1 MGMSLGMSTG
11 AAGVSSA
18 LVTTASNGAQ
28 NVEFRYLS
36 ADQAHT
42 DLGDL
47 VRSSISLMT
56 TQVPAD
62 PTTPDAFAVA
72 YRTQEQA
79 HSIRSA
85 VSRQRH
91 RVHLVPET
99 AATLTYLRHTGE
111 VAQHATVAIVDFG
124 ESGLSVAVVDQVDGT
139 VLHADRTSHVSGTGF
154 DDLIF
159 HHVVGSLTTPH
170 PLRHLDRDLLSARCR
185 VAKEQLSSEPKSHVD
200 IDLQGIR
207 PIEISRTGFDEIA
220 APTVRVA
227 VEFIRATIAD
237 SPRRPE
243 ALALVG
249 GGANIPAITAAVT
262 GAFTARVIAV
272 PEPDTATAKGAAL
285 LAVSSAIRDYPP
297 TESNRPGSAAKVSG
311 ALVGALVVGGLVL
324 GYGVKELAPAPDPNV
339 SPAGTDMFQTTEQ
352 VATTTTDEPPATRI
366 PSYDPTPTSEYY
378 PNQVAPPTSEPQTD
392 RTPAQAPDSTTETTP
407 PRTTTPLPTPTAPA
421 RPTLPGTEPPQP
433 SWPHIEWP
441 AIPPLWPQV
450 PGESTPNE
458 PSPVAP
464 APGGPE
470 AAPPPN
476 GAPTAPAES
485 TAPAAPPAPA
495 APTAP
500 PESVPAA
507 PEGLFPMIPAPG
519 TVAPSAPAGAQPSGA
534 QPGEALTPPAT
545 QTVTIPVS

>member
-11 AAGVSSA
+11 AAGVGSA
-18 LVTTASNGAQ
+18 LVTTASNGTQ

-72 YRTQEQA
+72 YRTAEQA

-139 VLHADRTSHVSGTGF
+139 VLHADRTSHVSGTGI
-154 DDLIF
+154 DDLVF
-159 HHVVGSLTTPH
+159 HHVVGSLSTPH

-185 VAKEQLSSEPKSHVD
+185 VAKEQLSSEPNAHVD
-200 IDLQGIR
+200 IDLHGIR
-207 PIEISRTGFDEIA
+207 PIEISRTRFDEIA

-227 VEFIRATIAD
+227 VEFIRATVAD
-237 SPRRPE
+237 SPRQPD

-249 GGANIPAITAAVT
+249 GGANIPAITAAVAD
-262 GAFTARVIAV
+262 AFTARVIV
-272 PEPDTATAKGAAL
+272 MPEPDTATAKGAAL
-285 LAVSSAIRDYPP
+285 LAVSSAIRDYPA
-297 TESNRPGSAAKVSG
+297 TESTRPGSAAKVSG

-352 VATTTTDEPPATRI
+352 VTTTTSDEPPATRI

-378 PNQVAPPTSEPQTD
+378 PNQAAPPTSEPQTN
-392 RTPAQAPDSTTETTP
+392 RTPEQTPDSTSETTT
-407 PRTTTPLPTPTAPA
+407 PRTTTTPVPTPTAPPH
-421 RPTLPGTEPPQP
+421 PTLPGTNPSQP

-458 PSPVAP
+458 PSPGTP
-464 APGGPE
+464 APDVPE
-470 AAPPPN
+470 VAPPPTETP
-476 GAPTAPAES
+476 AAPAES
-485 TAPAAPPAPA
+485 TA
-495 APTAP
+495 
-500 PESVPAA
+500 PAA

-519 TVAPSAPAGAQPSGA
+519 TVAPSPDAAQPSGA

>member
-11 AAGVSSA
+11 AAGVGSA
-18 LVTTASNGAQ
+18 LVSTAANGAQ

-72 YRTQEQA
+72 YRTSEQA

-91 RVHLVPET
+91 RLHLVPET

-139 VLHADRTSHVSGTGF
+139 VLHADRTSHVSGTGI
-154 DDLIF
+154 DDLVF
-159 HHVVGSLTTPH
+159 HHVVGSLSTPH

-185 VAKEQLSSEPKSHVD
+185 VAKEQLSSEPNAHVD

-207 PIEISRTGFDEIA
+207 PIQISRTRFEEIA

-227 VEFIRATIAD
+227 VEFIRATVAD
-237 SPRRPE
+237 SPRPPD

-249 GGANIPAITAAVT
+249 GGANIPAIASAVAD
-262 GAFTARVIAV
+262 AFTARVIAV

-285 LAVSSAIRDYPP
+285 LAVSTAIRDYPA

-324 GYGVKELAPAPDPNV
+324 GYGVKELAPTPDPNV
-339 SPAGTDMFQTTEQ
+339 SPAGTDMFQTTQ
-352 VATTTTDEPPATRI
+352 QATTTTTEAPPATRI
-366 PSYDPTPTSEYY
+366 PSYDPTPTRDYY
-378 PNQVAPPTSEPQTD
+378 PNQVAPPTSEPQPD
-392 RTPAQAPDSTTETTP
+392 RTPAQVPDSPSETTTP
-407 PRTTTPLPTPTAPA
+407 PTTTPQPTAPA
-421 RPTLPGTEPPQP
+421 RPTQPGTNPSQP
-433 SWPHIEWP
+433 AWPHIEWP

-464 APGGPE
+464 APDVPE
-470 AAPPPN
+470 VAPP
-476 GAPTAPAES
+476 AETPTAPS
-485 TAPAAPPAPA
+485 APAAPSAPPAPS
-495 APTAP
+495 APG
-500 PESVPAA
+500 
-507 PEGLFPMIPAPG
+507 GLFPILPAPG
-519 TVAPSAPAGAQPSGA
+519 TVAPSPNGTQPSGA
-534 QPGEALTPPAT
+534 QPGVALTPPT
-545 QTVTIPVS
+545 TETVTIPVS

>member
-1 MGMSLGMSTG
+1 MSLGMSTG
-11 AAGVSSA
+11 AAGVGSA
-18 LVTTASNGAQ
+18 LLSTAANGAQ

-36 ADQAHT
+36 ADQAHI

-72 YRTQEQA
+72 YRTAEQA

-139 VLHADRTSHVSGTGF
+139 VLHADRTSHVSGTGI
-154 DDLIF
+154 DDLVY
-159 HHVVGSLTTPH
+159 HHVVGSLATPH

-185 VAKEQLSSEPKSHVD
+185 VAKEQLSSEPNAHVD

-207 PIEISRTGFDEIA
+207 PIEISRSRFEEIA

-227 VEFIRATIAD
+227 VEFICATVAD
-237 SPRRPE
+237 SPRPPD

-249 GGANIPAITAAVT
+249 GGANIPAIASAVAD
-262 GAFTARVIAV
+262 AFTARVIAV

-285 LAVSSAIRDYPP
+285 LAVSSAIRNYPA

-324 GYGVKELAPAPDPNV
+324 GYGVKELAPAPDPSV
-339 SPAGTDMFQTTEQ
+339 SPAGTDTFQTTEQ
-352 VATTTTDEPPATRI
+352 VTTTTTDAPPATRI
-366 PSYDPTPTSEYY
+366 PSYDPTPTRDHS
-378 PNQVAPPTSEPQTD
+378 PNPVAPPTSEPQTN
-392 RTPAQAPDSTTETTP
+392 RTPEHAPDSSSATTTP
-407 PRTTTPLPTPTAPA
+407 PPPTTTPQPTPTAPA
-421 RPTLPGTEPPQP
+421 RPTLPGTNPPQP
-433 SWPHIEWP
+433 AWPHIEWP

-458 PSPVAP
+458 PSPAAP
-464 APGGPE
+464 APGVPE
-470 AAPPPN
+470 VAPPTGTP
-476 GAPTAPAES
+476 G
-485 TAPAAPPAPA
+485 APAAPAEPPA
-495 APTAP
+495 
-500 PESVPAA
+500 S
-507 PEGLFPMIPAPG
+507 EGLFPIVPAPG
-519 TVAPSAPAGAQPSGA
+519 TVAPSPNASQPSGA
-534 QPGEALTPPAT
+534 QPEAALTPPAT
-545 QTVTIPVS
+545 ETVTIPVS